1 MSADTTSRRWR
12 LRGYDSR
19 RKDADPVHESTV
31 TGDHALDAA
40 MSRLEARADV
50 VRINVEPA
58 R

>member
-31 TGDHALDAA
+31 AGDSDLNDA
-40 MSRLEARADV
+40 MRRLEARSDV
-50 VRINVEPA
+50 VRIAVEPA
-58 R
+58 